1 MKKLYTIFALLM
13 LAQFASAQFVHTNY
27 SAVDAN
33 DISGNYDSYNFN
45 WMGRD
50 SQTVTLD
57 VNFGG
62 VTNDL
67 SGLTMGWKMSLNART
82 GQVDYVI
89 ISNSQITVSS
99 GTVSFSVTNTS
110 IPPNNTYESE
120 LFGYTGTGTN
130 LTRTLAQGYV
140 DVKNSLYEDDN
151 LFTFPSVTGLLEY
164 VRKDG
169 DFDQFTGLDGTNGQL
184 WVADGSGSGAWAL
197 PSPAAGSVTNVGSG
211 SNVLVT
217 GTSQFPIINTD
228 GSLQTGINLNSASN
242 AANTAAWAAF
252 TNQSHIFSE
261 DQTML
266 GSLAVSTNVT
276 ATKFSTPS
284 INVSTNIT
292 TVQALTQTEI
302 GLENIGV
309 YAKTQPS
316 GAGPFR
322 FYAWSGTDGGLA
334 WYESTAPGVASD
346 KYARWANPSYAGR
359 YENGDGAR
367 QVTFE
372 DGTYALNVNSGDS
385 YFGGDVT
392 GASNL
397 TVNGDS
403 NLPDLTVT
411 NSLTLGDD
419 LITNKISVSA
429 VKLDSTWVPDTSNAY
444 DIGSVELPV
453 RGLYVTTITNQDLAV
468 NGDATIESNLVV
480 NGLITL
486 PMGTLIRWET
496 DSTNYI
502 EFGGLSSTQQLMRFV
517 VDGVTSNTYFN
528 MISD

>member
-1 MKKLYTIFALLM
+1 MKRAILILGLMIIVGSVYGALPVRQDYTNDVSQRIEKRGLTLMQEGNFDLYWTFLQGTTAKDLTNATSVTFIYYPLDQAWSVTSTGTVDDAAAGRVKIALTPAQLATNSSDDIFSWNLNIASGSETLAYAYGDVDIAMNGAALGLT
-13 LAQFASAQFVHTNY
+13 LLTNSIVDWSQVSTYLNTGSGPILPGAGIDASTNG
-27 SAVDAN
+27 
-33 DISGNYDSYNFN
+33 SGQVTYN
-45 WMGRD
+45 
-50 SQTVTLD
+50 VT
-57 VNFGG
+57 GAG
-62 VTNDL
+62 SIVTNI
-67 SGLTMGWKMSLNART
+67 T
-82 GQVDYVI
+82 G
-89 ISNSQITVSS
+89 
-99 GTVSFSVTNTS
+99 
-110 IPPNNTYESE
+110 
-120 LFGYTGTGTN
+120 GTN
-130 LTRTLAQGYV
+130 IVVG
-140 DVKNSLYEDDN
+140 
-151 LFTFPSVTGLLEY
+151 
-164 VRKDG
+164 
-169 DFDQFTGLDGTNGQL
+169 GT
-184 WVADGSGSGAWAL
+184 
-197 PSPAAGSVTNVGSG
+197 AAN
-211 SNVLVT
+211 
-217 GTSQFPIINTD
+217 PIINTD
-228 GSLQTGINLNSASN
+228 GSLQTAIDLNSASN
-242 AANTAAWAAF
+242 AANTAARLAF

-266 GSLAVSTNVT
+266 GSIAVSTNVT

-517 VDGVTSNTYFN
+517 TDGVTSNTYFN
-528 MISD
+528 KISD